1 MHGYNLFVNKLIDGN
16 TFFIG
21 NGKPSNIVF
30 NYKLR
35 LNFKNPSFSSQIFI
49 TESPNMTQK
58 NYLAPVYHSDFKTET
73 HYQQVKREYCEQN

>member
-1 MHGYNLFVNKLIDGN
+1 MHGYILFVNKLIDGN

-30 NYKLR
+30 NYILR

-58 NYLAPVYHSDFKTET
+58 NYLALVYHSDFKTDT
-73 HYQQVKREYCEQN
+73 LPTNQKRIL